1 MEDALAANGS
11 VIQMTTAVTAVTS
24 WAAFTHVLL
33 ISSGV
38 RMADV
43 SQGTGPVM
51 VTMTVEISV
60 MKPKQ
65 TAAGKKLPL
74 LEGAVG
80 GNFSAALTGA
90 ASLSCGAAM
99 ERRTARMAAMRKAA
113 MELSGCVMRKQS
125 SPAGVQGDALAKR
138 GYVMAILI
146 VRISLM
152 RIIARAI
159 CVDHQNTLVLM
170 IPPSAYSLRS
180 SAMGEEIALMD
191 LMKAIFVMNVRLT
204 MVGVAISVLWFLEE
218 ELCAPA
224 LQDSILLQ
232 TTKLVRLWISAPST
246 SSVAKFVNSIKIL
259 SSAHVMKAGSSVRME
274 RVV

>member
-1 MEDALAANGS
+1 MEDALAANGF
-11 VIQMTTAVTAVTS
+11 VIQMTTVVMEVMS
-24 WAAFTHVLL
+24 WAVFTRVLL

-43 SQGTGPVM
+43 SQVTGHVM

-74 LEGAVG
+74 LEGAVE
-80 GNFSAALTGA
+80 GNFSAALMGTA
-90 ASLSCGAAM
+90 FLSCGAVM
-99 ERRTARMAAMRKAA
+99 EKRTVKMGVMRKAA
-113 MELSGCVMRKQS
+113 MELCECVMRKQS

-180 SAMGEEIALMD
+180 SAMGEEIVLMD
-191 LMKAIFVMNVRLT
+191 LMKAIFVMNVHLT
-204 MVGVAISVLWFLEE
+204 MVDVAISVLWFLEE
-218 ELCAPA
+218 ELCVPA
-224 LQDSILLQ
+224 LQDSILL
-232 TTKLVRLWISAPST
+232 
-246 SSVAKFVNSIKIL
+246 
-259 SSAHVMKAGSSVRME
+259 
-274 RVV
+274 